1 MLLHILDFYC
11 LTPSLKRNLFATSP
25 DVDHCLAQNKGQQI
39 FVELNFT
46 LSEASPVDQGVF
58 ADGTTEYCQVN
69 Q

>member
-11 LTPSLKRNLFATSP
+11 LTPSLKCNRLATSP

-39 FVELNFT
+39 FVELNFM

-58 ADGTTEYCQVN
+58 ADGTTEYRQVN